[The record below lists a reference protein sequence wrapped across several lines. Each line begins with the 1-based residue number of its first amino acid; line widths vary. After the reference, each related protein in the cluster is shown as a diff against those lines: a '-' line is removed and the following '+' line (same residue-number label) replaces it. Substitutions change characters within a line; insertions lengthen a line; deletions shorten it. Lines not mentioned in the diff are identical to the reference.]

1 MRLASHIANAPCA
14 DSVWS
19 YRSGMNGC
27 AAFRVD
33 GVGLRVAATRV
44 SAGFTALA
52 VSSPLSTLG

>member
-1 MRLASHIANAPCA
+1 
-14 DSVWS
+14 
-19 YRSGMNGC
+19 MNGC